1 MKHFLL
7 ARELPALF
15 ALAMAG
21 GIVAAYRGQLAAALW
36 LAAAS
41 LWTLALWLILFI
53 GGKHESR
60 QRTPC
65 PVD

>member
-21 GIVAAYRGQLAAALW
+21 AVAAVANHQVAGALW
-36 LAAAS
+36 LVAAA

-60 QRTPC
+60 
-65 PVD
+65 

>member
-1 MKHFLL
+1 MRRFILG
-7 ARELPALF
+7 RELPAIF
-15 ALAMAG
+15 ALALAGAVAAVANHQMAG
-21 GIVAAYRGQLAAALW
+21 ALW
-36 LAAAS
+36 LVAVA